1 VSDRAGKRVSFLVG
15 GLWELGP
22 GTIPGAGVGGGAGAE
37 ARFSNGVW
45 SRGPIPRKEYD

>member
-1 VSDRAGKRVSFLVG
+1 MRSDRAGKRVSFLVG

-22 GTIPGAGVGGGAGAE
+22 GTIPGAG

-45 SRGPIPRKEYD
+45 SQGPIPRKEYD